1 MYYTHY
7 TYTEEACKILRDN
20 NKLNVHLTA
29 LVSKGSFDQ
38 ELVQVIFVVVPE
50 DVYAENYK
58 VEIDFTTEV
67 FNDECGLDEIANI
80 TSPNVDTRISLRIA
94 YLIYKI
100 QKSIETHSTNVF
112 SSLTKY
118 VKEVEVTREPLR
130 TGYCEGMAVNSLD

>member
-1 MYYTHY
+1 MYYSHY
-7 TYTEEACKILRDN
+7 NYTEEACKLLRDN
-20 NKLNVHLTA
+20 NKLNVHLSA
-29 LVSKGSFDQ
+29 LVSNGSLDQ
-38 ELVQVIFVVVPE
+38 EIVQAIFVVIPE

-67 FNDECGLDEIANI
+67 FNDECDLDEIANI

-100 QKSIETHSTNVF
+100 QKSIETNSTDVF

-118 VKEVEVTREPLR
+118 VKEVEAIREPLK
-130 TGYCEGMAVNSLD
+130 TGYCEDMSMHSLD

>member
-29 LVSKGSFDQ
+29 LVSKGSLDQ
-38 ELVQVIFVVVPE
+38 EIVQAIFVVIPE

-58 VEIDFTTEV
+58 VEIDFTSEV
-67 FNDECGLDEIANI
+67 FNDECDLDEIANI

-100 QKSIETHSTNVF
+100 QKSLETRELKLG
-112 SSLTKY
+112 SLTKY
-118 VKEVEVTREPLR
+118 VREVEVVREPLKAC
-130 TGYCEGMAVNSLD
+130 YCESMASMD